1 MSFNKFLNKKI
12 EKTCD
17 EMINYG
23 LASMENRDSKDYF
36 FNKSDLDKMEHFK
49 SLTDSYKLC
58 NKTYYYFNSTTKL
71 WGEEMTEDSVINRIC
86 DHSRYI
92 LEPEETYVRQL
103 LVDIYMGLSTKKEN
117 KKITTEEQEK
127 LEQIKQALNDF
138 NEFINRTIKDHQK
151 AKFAKSVLNFFHHKI
166 MDSEFMNKININNPH
181 LLPLKY
187 SNLNLKTL
195 KMEDRT
201 AKQYFTKALDFIDLN
216 DCSKED
222 EAYKTV
228 DSFFS
233 DIATGYE
240 PKKEYLRKIM
250 GYFLSGN
257 VSNGRTFYIFY
268 GEGRNGKSALF
279 EILAE
284 VMGHYIKAVESSII
298 IKKGVKNAG
307 QASPEIEV
315 LDYGLR
321 LALLSETD
329 ESDKLNETLIKNISG
344 YDCISYRPLYGKPKN
359 FKSEAKLC
367 MLTNNKPY
375 FKLSQSMVDRLRF
388 IEFKSRFVQSHE
400 NEELPKGHYKQ
411 NSDLVNELKTIYRQ
425 YVLYW
430 CALGAQQF
438 FKDEHMNIPDDK
450 VLELENR
457 SYINEMDSYKRFVD
471 ECLVED
477 TESKTSAT
485 VVNEAYKKF
494 CSDEGIPPI
503 KPSKLKDLLM
513 KQFNKTKASSMVY
526 IGFKIKIEGATETNY
541 KNGGLDD

>member
-1 MSFNKFLNKKI
+1 
-12 EKTCD
+12 
-17 EMINYG
+17 MINYS
-23 LASMENRDSKDYF
+23 LSSMENRNGNDYF

-49 SLTDSYKLC
+49 ILTDSYKLC
-58 NKTYYYFNSTTKL
+58 NKIYYYYNSFTKL

-86 DHSRYI
+86 DHSRLI

-103 LVDIYMGLSTKKEN
+103 LVDIYMGLATKKET
-117 KKITTEEQEK
+117 KKITTEEEEK
-127 LEQIKQALNDF
+127 FTEIKQALKDFNDF
-138 NEFINRTIKDHQK
+138 INKTIKEHQK

-166 MDSEFMNKININNPH
+166 IDSEFMNKININNPH

-195 KMEDRT
+195 KMEERT

-228 DSFFS
+228 DKFFS
-233 DIATGYE
+233 DIASGYE

-329 ESDKLNETLIKNISG
+329 EGEKLNETLIKNISG

-388 IEFKSRFVQSHE
+388 IEFKSRFVQCSE
-400 NEELPKGHYKQ
+400 GVELPQGQYKQ
-411 NSDLVNELKTIYRQ
+411 DSELVNELKTTYRQ

-438 FKDEHMNIPDDK
+438 FKDEHMNIPNDK

-477 TESKTSAT
+477 IDGKTSAT

-503 KPSKLKDLLM
+503 KPSKLKELLM
-513 KQFNKTKASSMVY
+513 KQFNKTKASSMLY
-526 IGFKIKIEGATETNY
+526 IGFKIKVEESQETNY
-541 KNGGLDD
+541 KHGGLDD